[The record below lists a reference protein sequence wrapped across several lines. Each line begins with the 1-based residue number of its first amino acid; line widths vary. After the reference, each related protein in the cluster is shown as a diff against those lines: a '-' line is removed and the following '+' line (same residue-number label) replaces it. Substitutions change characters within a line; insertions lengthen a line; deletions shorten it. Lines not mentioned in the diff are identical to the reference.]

1 MWTSIALVSGT
12 IGYLIGRMK
21 ELKANK
27 YNNQLMSV
35 NSIYEN
41 DVDLELGCQSVDQEN
56 EREKEKRSNDL
67 KDQFAFC
74 YKPRYHHI

>member
-21 ELKANK
+21 EMKANK
-27 YNNQLMSV
+27 NRNQLMSV

-41 DVDLELGCQSVDQEN
+41 DVDLELGFQGAHQDNEN
-56 EREKEKRSNDL
+56 ENDL
-67 KDQFAFC
+67 KDQFIIY
-74 YKPRYHHI
+74 YKPRYHQI

>member
-21 ELKANK
+21 GMKEMNGNK
-27 YNNQLMSV
+27 NKNQLMSV

-41 DVDLELGCQSVDQEN
+41 DVDLELGFQGLHQE
-56 EREKEKRSNDL
+56 NDL
-67 KDQFAFC
+67 KDQFIIY
-74 YKPRYHHI
+74 YKPRYHQI

>member
-21 ELKANK
+21 EMKANK
-27 YNNQLMSV
+27 NRNQLMSV

-41 DVDLELGCQSVDQEN
+41 DVDLELGFQGVHQE
-56 EREKEKRSNDL
+56 NDL
-67 KDQFAFC
+67 KDQFIIY
-74 YKPRYHHI
+74 YKPRYHQI